1 MQQQE
6 PSGIIQYLQK
16 IQRKSLYRYISIGL
30 SSLSA
35 LLIIAALISL
45 IIIYF
50 IHHRNNT
57 ISSILSYPNVI
68 CKQHSCGCPNSNNTT
83 LFIPKIVGGEPASPY
98 IYPWLVSLTERNRID
113 PFCAGFIISSNI
125 ILTAAHCLNN
135 RKYNRIQILSKI
147 HDLREFKGDR
157 HDIDK
162 WIIHSEYKVNDSTH
176 LNDIALI
183 KIKKTFAKDL
193 QPCCLP
199 KKKSNNYPRAKTQA
213 IISGWGKTIS
223 KPNSQNSPILQ
234 HVVIPIVD
242 HKNMKCKQSI
252 ADKSRQLCAGYDSL
266 SIDACSGDSG
276 APLIVIEHDDNQEY
290 FVAAGI
296 VSYGNKQCDA
306 SISPGIYTRI
316 SFYLE
321 WIQKGLIHL

>member
-6 PSGIIQYLQK
+6 PSMITQSLQK
-16 IQRKSLYRYISIGL
+16 NHRKSLCRYISIGL
-30 SSLSA
+30 SSLSG
-35 LLIIAALISL
+35 LLVIASLISL

-57 ISSILSYPNVI
+57 ISSVLSYPNVI
-68 CKQHSCGCPNSNNTT
+68 CNQHSCGCPNSDNITS
-83 LFIPKIVGGEPASPY
+83 FIPKIVGGQQAPPY
-98 IYPWLVSLTERNRID
+98 IYPWLVSLTERNGIE

-135 RKYNRIQILSKI
+135 RKSNRIQILSKI
-147 HDLREFKGDR
+147 HDLRKFKGNR

-162 WIIHSEYKVNDSTH
+162 WIIHSDYRINDSMH
-176 LNDIALI
+176 LNDIAII
-183 KIKKTFAKDL
+183 KIKKSFAKDL
-193 QPCCLP
+193 QSCCLP
-199 KKKSNNYPRAKTQA
+199 KKKSNSYPRAKTQA

-223 KPNSQNSPILQ
+223 KPNSRNSPILQ
-234 HVVIPIVD
+234 HAVIPIVD
-242 HKNMKCKQSI
+242 HKNIKCKQSI
-252 ADKSRQLCAGYDSL
+252 NDKSRQLCAGYDSL

-276 APLIVIEHDDNQEY
+276 APLVVIEYDDNQEY

-306 SISPGIYTRI
+306 SISSGVYTRI
-316 SFYLE
+316 SFYLD
-321 WIQKGLIHL
+321 WIHTSLTYL